1 MWSEP
6 TVVERQPQPY
16 VAIKV
21 LVTMPELGE
30 VVPPLHGEVFDWLAE
45 HDATPSGPPFW
56 KYNIIDMERELEI
69 EAGVAVEQSLAGDG
83 RVLAGT
89 LPGGSYATLVH
100 TGHPDQL
107 IDATAALLDW
117 GESRGLIWD
126 RVDGTDGEQWG
137 ARLEFYLTDP
147 DDEPDMNKWET
158 ELAFRLAA
166 RSTMDG

>member
-1 MWSEP
+1 VWSEP
-6 TVVERQPQPY
+6 KVVERQPQPY

-21 LVTMPELGE
+21 LVTMQEIGQ
-30 VVPPLHGEVFDWLAE
+30 VVPPLNGEVFGWLAD
-45 HDATPSGPPFW
+45 HRAKPLGPPFW
-56 KYNIIDMERELEI
+56 KYNIIDMERYLEI
-69 EAGVAVEQSLAGDG
+69 EAGVAVEQSLPGDR

-100 TGHPDQL
+100 TGHPDRL
-107 IDATAALLDW
+107 IEATAALLDW
-117 GESRGLIWD
+117 AKTQGLTWD
-126 RVDGTDGEQWG
+126 RFLGEEGEQWG

-166 RSTMDG
+166 E

>member
-6 TVVERQPQPY
+6 KVVERQPQPY

-21 LVTMPELGE
+21 LVTMQEISQ
-30 VVPPLHGEVFDWLAE
+30 VVPPLNGEVFGWLAD
-45 HDATPSGPPFW
+45 HGATPSGPPFW
-56 KYNIIDMERELEI
+56 KYNVIDMERDLEI
-69 EAGVAVEQSLAGDG
+69 EAGVAVEQPVPGDD

-117 GESRGLIWD
+117 GKTQGLTWD
-126 RVDGTDGEQWG
+126 RSDGVEGERWG

-158 ELAFRLAA
+158 EVAFRVA
-166 RSTMDG
+166 GE